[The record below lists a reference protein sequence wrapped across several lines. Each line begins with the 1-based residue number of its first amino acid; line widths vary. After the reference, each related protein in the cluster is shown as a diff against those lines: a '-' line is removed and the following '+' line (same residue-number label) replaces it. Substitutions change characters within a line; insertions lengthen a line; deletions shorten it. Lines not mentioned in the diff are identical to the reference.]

1 MKTIEELFVTEYE
14 KQKQTIDDLN
24 KEVEAL
30 SDRIKDL
37 LDDIKANQEHYQATI
52 DEIKAIGLKLVD
64 RATYISANVWG
75 IRDKEE
81 AHERFPILV
90 DAGCIEFP
98 EENEDGT
105 K

>member
-1 MKTIEELFVTEYE
+1 MKTIEELFVNEYE
-14 KQKQTIDDLN
+14 QQKETIKKLN
-24 KEVEAL
+24 GRIETLTARIDAL
-30 SDRIKDL
+30 QEGIRSDE
-37 LDDIKANQEHYQATI
+37 EHYQATI
-52 DEIKAIGLKLVD
+52 DEIKAIGLKLMD

-81 AHERFPILV
+81 ARERFPILV